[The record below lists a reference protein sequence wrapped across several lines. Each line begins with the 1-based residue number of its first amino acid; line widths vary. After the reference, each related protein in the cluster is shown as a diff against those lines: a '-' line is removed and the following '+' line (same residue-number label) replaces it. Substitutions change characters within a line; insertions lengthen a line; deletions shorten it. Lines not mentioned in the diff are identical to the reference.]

1 MSNFAQEQE
10 EEEEKRSQRD
20 SLGSTGSSIETAID
34 IEEDVNVQLA
44 KEYYQVQ
51 LEIAKTE
58 KALKSIET
66 QKKELERQLHVLYES
81 KYVFVSINTLLKA
94 ERAQRVIGRRVR
106 DEDDNVSD
114 SIIDIDL
121 LSKKK
126 IKLW

>member
-66 QKKELERQLHVLYES
+66 QKKELER
-81 KYVFVSINTLLKA
+81 
-94 ERAQRVIGRRVR
+94 
-106 DEDDNVSD
+106 
-114 SIIDIDL
+114 
-121 LSKKK
+121 
-126 IKLW
+126 